1 MEKFQLIII
10 GGGPGGY
17 SAALR
22 GAALGLKTLLIEQ
35 ERLGGTCLNH
45 GCIPTKASFC
55 ASLYR
60 SLNRPRN
67 SVSLP
72 ARLPLITRQFKGT
85 KTPWWKTSSAAWRGC
100 SNPPE

>member
-45 GCIPTKASFC
+45 GCIPKAP
-55 ASLYR
+55 SLR
-60 SLNRPRN
+60 LSLSQPPIGPGIRYH
-67 SVSLP
+67 S
-72 ARLPLITRQFKGT
+72 ARLPLITRQFKAQKHRGG
-85 KTPWWKTSSAAWRGC
+85 KPPPRPGELLKSA
-100 SNPPE
+100 E